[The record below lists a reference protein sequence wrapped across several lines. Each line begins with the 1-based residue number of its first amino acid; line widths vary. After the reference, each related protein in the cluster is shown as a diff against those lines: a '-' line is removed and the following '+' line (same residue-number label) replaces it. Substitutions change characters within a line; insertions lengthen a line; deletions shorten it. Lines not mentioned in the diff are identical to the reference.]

1 MILFFTISLVP
12 PMIRDDL
19 KLYLSQ
25 ISRITQIKNLVYAD
39 FTNNTDKKFSLRR
52 FRRVLFNNN
61 HYILIRLIQFFAFYL
76 FVVTSACYKWI
87 CGLFLI
93 YDAVTTPDL
102 RLFSLCFSKYLK
114 TFPSLP
120 SAHNQI
126 MMYLLSTH
134 HFGWVDD
141 G

>member
-12 PMIRDDL
+12 PMIRDNL

-52 FRRVLFNNN
+52 FRRVLFNNY

-76 FVVTSACYKWI
+76 FVVTSPHCK
-87 CGLFLI
+87 
-93 YDAVTTPDL
+93 
-102 RLFSLCFSKYLK
+102 
-114 TFPSLP
+114 
-120 SAHNQI
+120 
-126 MMYLLSTH
+126 
-134 HFGWVDD
+134 
-141 G
+141 